1 MAECGHGFYDDKGR
15 CKRCMF
21 KCLTCLGKPDV
32 CSGCVPPYFLEFTDC
47 VRECPIGKFGNT
59 KTRKC
64 ELCDKQCQTCYNGE
78 KNYQCKSCP
87 EGLYLSEL
95 LARNNLYINVASL
108 PSSVESLSTLASPLG
123 ESKLPGKSIKLRVG
137 YLRFSGIFH
146 PPSCKLRTS
155 LGPILTLLTPL
166 SDC

>member
-1 MAECGHGFYDDKGR
+1 MKTFCLVLFFFQPLRSGNGLIILQLRRFMFLTWIPLCFLFAGGFGSNNCGHSEDAGVKCEGPDRSKRCVAECGHGFYDDKGR

-21 KCLTCLGKPDV
+21 KCFTCLGKPDV
-32 CSGCVPPYFLEFTDC
+32 CSSCVPPYFLEFTDC
-47 VRECPIGKFGNT
+47 VRECPMGKFGNT

-95 LARNNLYINVASL
+95 
-108 PSSVESLSTLASPLG
+108 
-123 ESKLPGKSIKLRVG
+123 
-137 YLRFSGIFH
+137 
-146 PPSCKLRTS
+146 
-155 LGPILTLLTPL
+155 
-166 SDC
+166 